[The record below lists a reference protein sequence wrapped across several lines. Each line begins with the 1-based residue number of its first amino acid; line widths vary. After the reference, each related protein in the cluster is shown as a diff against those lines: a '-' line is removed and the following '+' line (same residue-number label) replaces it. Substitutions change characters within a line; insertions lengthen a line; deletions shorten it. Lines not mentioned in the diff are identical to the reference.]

1 MEQRTNMEMF
11 LDEDKEPQGRGKIVV
26 LAALSGFFCAVTTAF
41 LRHFWNAPG
50 DAETAEKKNY
60 LRELLGLKTEA

>member
-11 LDEDKEPQGRGKIVV
+11 HDEDNEPQGRGKIVV
-26 LAALSGFFCAVTTAF
+26 LATLLGFFYSVTVAF

-50 DAETAEKKNY
+50 DSETAEKKNY
-60 LRELLGLKTEA
+60 LRKLLGLRAEA